1 MKIYNSLTRKK
12 EEFVPLTRKKEE
24 FVPLEPGKVSM
35 YVCGPTVYNYFHI
48 GNGRTFIVFDT
59 IRRYMEYRGYEV
71 NFVQNF
77 TDIDDKMI
85 NKANEEN
92 TTVKEIGD
100 KYICEYY
107 KDADGLNIKRATT
120 NPRAT
125 EYISEIIE
133 FVSGL
138 IEKGYAY
145 EVNGDVYFRTKK
157 FEGYGQLIG
166 QNLDDLQ
173 AGARINVDE
182 RKEDPMDF
190 AIWKAQK
197 PGEPAW
203 ECPWGLGRPGWHI
216 ECSCMAKNLLGD
228 TIDIHAGGMDLS
240 FPHHENEI
248 AQSELG
254 RPGWHIECSCMAK
267 NLLGDTIDIHAGGM
281 DLSFPHHENEIAQS
295 EALTGKKFANYWM
308 HAAFLNVNNQKMSKS
323 LNNFLTARD
332 ALKQYDADVIRFL
345 MLSGHY
351 RIQLNFSSEL
361 LESAKASVERLY
373 NAIGNLEN
381 LILEVK
387 NEKMTDEEVKYLES
401 LGTYRQRY
409 IEKMDDD
416 FNTADAISV
425 LFDLIRD
432 INSNVGINS
441 SKELCE
447 KALELIR
454 ELVLPL
460 GILQKTTKGNLEVE
474 IEALIAERQQARK
487 DKNFALAD
495 KIRDELKARGIE
507 LLDTPQGVRWKKV
520 D

>member
-1 MKIYNSLTRKK
+1 MKIYNS
-12 EEFVPLTRKKEE
+12 LTRKKEE

-125 EYISEIIE
+125 EYISEIID

-228 TIDIHAGGMDLS
+228 TIDIHAGGMDL
-240 FPHHENEI
+240 
-248 AQSELG
+248 A
-254 RPGWHIECSCMAK
+254 
-267 NLLGDTIDIHAGGM
+267 
-281 DLSFPHHENEIAQS
+281 FPHHENEIAQS

-332 ALKQYDADVIRFL
+332 ALKEYDADVIRFL

-351 RIQLNFSSEL
+351 RIQLNFSNEL
-361 LESAKASVERLY
+361 LESAKASIERLY

-381 LILEVK
+381 LISEVK
-387 NEKMTDEEVKYLES
+387 NEKMTDEEIKYLES
-401 LGTYRQRY
+401 LDTYRQRY

-432 INSNVGINS
+432 TNSNIGINS

-454 ELVLPL
+454 ELGLPL
-460 GILQKTTKGNLEVE
+460 GILQKTTKGNLEEE

-487 DKNFALAD
+487 DRNFALAD
-495 KIRDELKARGIE
+495 KIRDDLKGRGIE

>member
-12 EEFVPLTRKKEE
+12 EEFVPLK
-24 FVPLEPGKVSM
+24 PGKVSM

-107 KDADGLNIKRATT
+107 KDADGLNIKRATI

-133 FVSGL
+133 FVSEL

-216 ECSCMAKNLLGD
+216 ECSCMAKKLLGD
-228 TIDIHAGGMDLS
+228 TIDIHAGGMDL
-240 FPHHENEI
+240 
-248 AQSELG
+248 A
-254 RPGWHIECSCMAK
+254 
-267 NLLGDTIDIHAGGM
+267 
-281 DLSFPHHENEIAQS
+281 FPHHENEIAQS
-295 EALTGKKFANYWM
+295 EALTEKKFANYWM

-332 ALKQYDADVIRFL
+332 ALKEYDADVIRFL

-351 RIQLNFSSEL
+351 RIQLNFSNEL

-381 LILEVK
+381 LISEVK

-432 INSNVGINS
+432 TNSNIGINS

-454 ELVLPL
+454 ELGLPL
-460 GILQKTTKGNLEVE
+460 GILQKTTKGDLEAE

-487 DKNFALAD
+487 DRNFALAD
-495 KIRDELKARGIE
+495 KIRDELKNRGIE

-520 D
+520 N

>member
-12 EEFVPLTRKKEE
+12 EEFVPLQE
-24 FVPLEPGKVSM
+24 GKVRM

-85 NKANEEN
+85 KRANEEN
-92 TTVKEIGD
+92 TNIKEIGD
-100 KYICEYY
+100 KYISEYY

-125 EYISEIIE
+125 EYINEIID

-138 IEKGYAY
+138 IEKGFAY

-157 FEGYGQLIG
+157 FDGYGQLIG

-203 ECPWGLGRPGWHI
+203 DCPWGKGRPGWHI

-228 TIDIHAGGMDLS
+228 TIDIHAGGMDL
-240 FPHHENEI
+240 
-248 AQSELG
+248 A
-254 RPGWHIECSCMAK
+254 
-267 NLLGDTIDIHAGGM
+267 
-281 DLSFPHHENEIAQS
+281 FPHHENEIAQS

-323 LNNFLTARD
+323 LNNFLTARE
-332 ALKQYDADVIRFL
+332 ALKEYDADVIRFL

-351 RIQLNFSSEL
+351 RIQLNFSKDL
-361 LESAKASVERLY
+361 LDSAKASIERLY

-381 LILEVK
+381 LISEVK
-387 NEKMTDEEVKYLES
+387 VEKMTEEEMKYLES
-401 LGTYRQRY
+401 LDVYRQRY

-432 INSNVGINS
+432 INSNIGVNS

-454 ELVLPL
+454 ELGLPL
-460 GILQKTTKGNLEVE
+460 GILQKTTKGDLEAEV
-474 IEALIAERQQARK
+474 EALIAERQQARK

-495 KIRDELKARGIE
+495 KIRDALKAKGIE
-507 LLDTPQGVRWKKV
+507 LLDTPQGVRWKKI

>member
-12 EEFVPLTRKKEE
+12 EEFVPLQE
-24 FVPLEPGKVSM
+24 GKVSM

-85 NKANEEN
+85 KRANEEN
-92 TTVKEIGD
+92 TNIKEIGD
-100 KYICEYY
+100 KYISEYY

-125 EYISEIIE
+125 EYINEIID

-138 IEKGYAY
+138 IEKGFAY

-157 FEGYGQLIG
+157 FDGYGQLIG

-203 ECPWGLGRPGWHI
+203 DCPWGKGRPGWHI

-228 TIDIHAGGMDLS
+228 TIDIHAGGMDLA

-248 AQSELG
+248 AQSE
-254 RPGWHIECSCMAK
+254 
-267 NLLGDTIDIHAGGM
+267 T
-281 DLSFPHHENEIAQS
+281 
-295 EALTGKKFANYWM
+295 LTGKKFANYWM

-323 LNNFLTARD
+323 LNNFLTARE
-332 ALKQYDADVIRFL
+332 ALKEYDADVIRFL

-351 RIQLNFSSEL
+351 RIQLNFSKDL
-361 LESAKASVERLY
+361 LDSAKASIERLY

-381 LILEVK
+381 LISEVK
-387 NEKMTDEEVKYLES
+387 VEKMTEEEMKYLES
-401 LGTYRQRY
+401 LDAYRQRY

-432 INSNVGINS
+432 INSNIGVNS

-454 ELVLPL
+454 ELGLPL
-460 GILQKTTKGNLEVE
+460 GILQKTTKGDLEAEV
-474 IEALIAERQQARK
+474 EALIAERQQARK

-495 KIRDELKARGIE
+495 KIRDALKAKGIE
-507 LLDTPQGVRWKKV
+507 LLDTPQGVRWKKI